1 LHNFASGSNLSPTNG
16 NSVGNISSGNAASFT
31 DLSLSHLTSWNQNPD
46 LTQVANTTAPS
57 ITLSAAVQAA
67 STGMTHPIPQLSISN
82 ASTPPPSTS
91 PIVKT
96 EPLSPRDLQHHSGLP
111 NVQSQQ
117 QLHHQLHQ
125 LQRPQSANSVL
136 SPHLSPNHVAS
147 GHATPTPH
155 GSHQRLAISPNPMQ
169 AAHAQVSAHQLTLGH
184 VGNDYDPSV
193 PLQKRFRGPEN
204 SHAHSSS
211 EPGHHWTSS

>member
-1 LHNFASGSNLSPTNG
+1 MEECDRHIRSQC
-16 NSVGNISSGNAASFT
+16 
-31 DLSLSHLTSWNQNPD
+31 D
-46 LTQVANTTAPS
+46 
-57 ITLSAAVQAA
+57 VQRRK
-67 STGMTHPIPQLSISN
+67 N
-82 ASTPPPSTS
+82 NN
-91 PIVKT
+91 
-96 EPLSPRDLQHHSGLP
+96 
-111 NVQSQQ
+111 NVSYIIYF
-117 QLHHQLHQ
+117 
-125 LQRPQSANSVL
+125 
-136 SPHLSPNHVAS
+136 S